1 MHCHR
6 KSDQTHCADDTHA
19 ECHPASLTYARRSA
33 ARKWRRRV
41 EPWAES
47 CPPVTPPR
55 SIGGKP
61 AISAV
66 KPGAQSSSLL
76 IYLVVAGGSTVAMGL
91 ESRFQPLFAFRL
103 RCRLESSP
111 GYVSRSR
118 SKARNAPGST
128 ISMSACVTRLS
139 KSRSRVMIYRALPS
153 TAAAST

>member
-6 KSDQTHCADDTHA
+6 QSDQTHRADEAHA

-41 EPWAES
+41 DPWGES
-47 CPPVTPPR
+47 CPPVTPPG

-76 IYLVVAGGSTVAMGL
+76 IYLVVAGHSRDGTRISLSTVVRFSSSL
-91 ESRFQPLFAFRL
+91 SSREQ
-103 RCRLESSP
+103 P

-118 SKARNAPGST
+118 SKAGNAPGST

-139 KSRSRVMIYRALPS
+139 KSRSRVMTYLDLPS